1 MTDAAE
7 TSAADDGQGAGA
19 SVGAAL
25 KAAREAR
32 KLSIAEVSQLL
43 KFAPRQLES
52 LEQDRFDR
60 LPGSTI
66 ARGMVRNYAKLLR
79 LDPEPLVARMAGKVE
94 VPDAGRL
101 VSRYSEPVPFSDNAR
116 RSTLLYFGLSLGVLL
131 VGGGV
136 GYEWYQERNVV
147 RQPAVI
153 AAASQ
158 TLDAPTTPVPAPVD
172 MPTAPAKAVEEA
184 APVQAALAEPA
195 LAKSDEARPQE
206 KQAAVAPLKAGED
219 PIPGGRK
226 LVLRTDQE
234 AWSEVK
240 DGANRLLVSSLNPAG
255 TERVV
260 YGRPP
265 FSLVIGNAQHVR
277 LLYDDKP
284 VDLSPHV
291 KVEVARFTLK

>member
-7 TSAADDGQGAGA
+7 TLAAGDSQAPVPG
-19 SVGAAL
+19 VGATL

-52 LEQDRFDR
+52 LEHDRFDR

-66 ARGMVRNYAKLLR
+66 SRGMVRNYAKLLR
-79 LDPEPLVARMAGKVE
+79 LDPEPLLERMVGKVE

-116 RSTLLYFGLSLGVLL
+116 RSTLLYFGLSLGVLM

-136 GYEWYQERNVV
+136 GYEWVQERDVV

-158 TLDAPTTPVPAPVD
+158 TLDAPTTPAPAPLD
-172 MPTAPAKAVEEA
+172 MPSTPAKPAQEYP
-184 APVQAALAEPA
+184 APVQAAAPKPAEAKPA
-195 LAKSDEARPQE
+195 EEA
-206 KQAAVAPLKAGED
+206 
-219 PIPGGRK
+219 IPGGRK
-226 LVLRTDQE
+226 LVLRAERE
-234 AWSEVK
+234 AWIEVK
-240 DGANRLLVSSLNPAG
+240 DGSSRLLVSSLNPAG

-260 YGRPP
+260 YGHPP

-277 LLYDDKP
+277 LVYDDKP

-291 KVEVARFTLK
+291 KVEVARFVLK

>member
-1 MTDAAE
+1 LTDLAEGAAE
-7 TSAADDGQGAGA
+7 HDAQSAAL
-19 SVGAAL
+19 SVGATL

-32 KLSIAEVSQLL
+32 GLSIAEVSQLL

-52 LEQDRFDR
+52 LEHDRFDR

-79 LDPEPLVARMAGKVE
+79 LDPEPLVERMAGKVE

-136 GYEWYQERNVV
+136 GYQWYEERNRV
-147 RQPAVI
+147 RQPAVM

-158 TLDAPTTPVPAPVD
+158 TLDAPTAPVPAPVE
-172 MPTAPAKAVEEA
+172 MPTSPAQPPEQPAPQS
-184 APVQAALAEPA
+184 APPEVVEPA
-195 LAKSDEARPQE
+195 SKPHPARVAHS
-206 KQAAVAPLKAGED
+206 KAADHKEGS
-219 PIPGGRK
+219 PGDRK
-226 LVLRTDQE
+226 LVLRTHQE
-234 AWSEVK
+234 AWIEVK

-255 TERVV
+255 GERVV
-260 YGRPP
+260 YGSPP

-291 KVEVARFTLK
+291 KVEVARFVLK